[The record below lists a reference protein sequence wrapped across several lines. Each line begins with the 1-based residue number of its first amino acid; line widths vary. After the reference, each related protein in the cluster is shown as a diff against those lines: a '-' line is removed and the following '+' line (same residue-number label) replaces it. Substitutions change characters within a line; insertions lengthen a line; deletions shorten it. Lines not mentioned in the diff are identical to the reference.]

1 MDSMGSSSATS
12 SAAGKPRRTFWQRPE
27 GKVGMGIMTAMGA
40 LVAWG
45 FYKILPALIQL
56 AENTLYLAFLVGVL
70 AVIYAMVFV
79 WDRPRT
85 LFFYALQMISRWV
98 TSNFV
103 ELDPVSILKS
113 FVRQMKQRR
122 EIIQDRLGRIVGVKR
137 MVEAKIAKSE
147 KERQQALRL
156 AQAAKG
162 VADEDGLNAHAE
174 IAARRTRDIEEYS
187 AMKAQVEAIET
198 LLKRVLRRADY
209 HIQTAEDEANQLA
222 DKHTITGA
230 VASATA
236 AAQGIFGDSDLAE
249 VRDMAAER
257 IRDDYEKRLG
267 ELQSLIDL
275 TDFDKAV
282 DLNQMAFRTEGLAQ
296 LAEAEKRVT
305 QAEQSDKGGPRPLAG
320 AAAPALPS
328 SGGPAAPAAGAS
340 GADRWREK
348 LRRPPQ

>member
-1 MDSMGSSSATS
+1 MDSMGMGTASAS
-12 SAAGKPRRTFWQRPE
+12 SAAKPRRTFWQRPE
-27 GKVGMGIMTAMGA
+27 GKVGMGIMTALGVA
-40 LVAWG
+40 LAWG
-45 FYKILPALIQL
+45 FVKLLPTLIQI
-56 AENTLYLAFLVGVL
+56 AENTLYLAFLVGAL
-70 AVIYAMVFV
+70 ALVYAMVFV

-122 EIIQDRLGRIVGVKR
+122 EIIQDRMGRIVGVKR
-137 MVEAKIAKSE
+137 MVEAKVAKSD

-156 AQAAKG
+156 AQAAKST
-162 VADEDGLNAHAE
+162 ADEDGLNAHAE
-174 IAARRTRDIEEYS
+174 IAARRTRDIEEYQ
-187 AMKAQVEAIET
+187 AMLAQVESIEG

-296 LAEAEKRVT
+296 LAEAEKRVSA
-305 QAEQSDKGGPRPLAG
+305 AELADPRGGRAPAAA
-320 AAAPALPS
+320 AAAPSPS
-328 SGGPAAPAAGAS
+328 SGAPSAGAPV
-340 GADRWREK
+340 DRWRGK
-348 LRRPPQ
+348 LRKPE